1 MSAQRK
7 PKLYVR
13 WLCAAL
19 ICTLCISFSGMSC
32 ADTSLLRGYDP
43 QAGYLYLN
51 LGAYPQTLEGG
62 LEPILWRILS
72 VDGGVALMVS
82 EYVLFNHRIH
92 YDDVAYIRNGGDFSA
107 TEMYEDLNGAF
118 LTHFT
123 QDEKA
128 MMIPGDDGGLITLL
142 TREDLK
148 NKAYGFT
155 IDYAR
160 RGYPTAYALQNGLF
174 QYSNGS
180 SPYWTRTQ
188 SSTYDYGTVCTKEN
202 GNLGYIRVV
211 VQNEG
216 ARPAVSLDVDKLTV
230 QSGSGW
236 FYDPF
241 CVVLNQGG
249 K

>member
-7 PKLYVR
+7 PKVYVR

-19 ICTLCISFSGMSC
+19 ILALCIGFSSVSC
-32 ADTSLLRGYDP
+32 ADDGILRGYDP
-43 QAGYLYLN
+43 QEGYLYLN
-51 LGAYPQTLEGG
+51 LGVYPQTLEGG

-72 VDGGVALMVS
+72 VKEGVMLMVS

-92 YDDVAYIRNGGDFSA
+92 YDDVEYIRSGGDFA
-107 TEMYEDLNGAF
+107 ETEMFADLNGAF
-118 LTHFT
+118 LAHFT

-142 TREDLK
+142 TRDDLK

-155 IDYAR
+155 GDTAR

-188 SSTYDYGTVCTKEN
+188 SSSYDYGTVCTKES

-216 ARPAVSLDVDKLTV
+216 ARPAVSLDLSMLTV

-241 CVVLNQGG
+241 CVALNQGG